1 MLNLNNTVIMK
12 KLFSIALF
20 TTLMCSSIYG
30 KFISQSPDDLSG
42 LAEDNA
48 ISLLALDPSVCMK
61 QTGGICYQYIA
72 TPDGPP
78 EAEYAKGWVNR
89 YEIIE

>member
-1 MLNLNNTVIMK
+1 MK
-12 KLFSIALF
+12 KVLLVIL
-20 TTLMCSSIYG
+20 
-30 KFISQSPDDLSG
+30 
-42 LAEDNA
+42 
-48 ISLLALDPSVCMK
+48 SLLFCLSNNVYAEKEKIPIPVV
-61 QTGGICYQYIA
+61 GGICYQYIA

>member
-1 MLNLNNTVIMK
+1 MK
-12 KLFSIALF
+12 KVLLVIL
-20 TTLMCSSIYG
+20 
-30 KFISQSPDDLSG
+30 
-42 LAEDNA
+42 
-48 ISLLALDPSVCMK
+48 SLLFCLSNNVYAEKKIPIPVA
-61 QTGGICYQYIA
+61 GGICYQYIA